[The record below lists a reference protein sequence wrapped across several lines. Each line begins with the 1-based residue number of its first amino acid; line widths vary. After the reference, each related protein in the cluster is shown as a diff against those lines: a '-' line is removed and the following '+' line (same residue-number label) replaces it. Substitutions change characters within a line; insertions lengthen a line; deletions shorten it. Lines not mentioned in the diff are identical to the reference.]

1 MVTNNADYK
10 VHTYVVDSLPCSI
23 SLVGYIA
30 EVGKNCHDTVSTFL
44 VYTKEGL
51 GLSE

>member
-1 MVTNNADYK
+1 MATYNTVNR
-10 VHTYVVDSLPCSI
+10 VHTYVVDSPMCSI

-30 EVGKNCHDTVSTFL
+30 EVGKNCHDIVSTFL

-51 GLSE
+51 GSSE